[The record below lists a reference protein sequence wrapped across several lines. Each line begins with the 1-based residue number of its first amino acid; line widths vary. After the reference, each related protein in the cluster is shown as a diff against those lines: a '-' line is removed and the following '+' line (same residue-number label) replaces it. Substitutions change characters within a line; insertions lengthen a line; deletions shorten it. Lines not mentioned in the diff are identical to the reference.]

1 VTKTATAGKASK
13 AAKVDPIPK
22 GLHTVTPHL
31 ICDGAAAAIEFYKKA
46 FGAVELMRMPGANGK
61 LIHASVRIGD
71 SNVMLVDENPQWG
84 ALGPKTL
91 KGATSTMHLS
101 VDDADAWAAR
111 AVAAGAK
118 LTMPVQDMF
127 WGDRYGVVE
136 DPFGH
141 KWAVATRIKDLT
153 PAEMMAA
160 MPKGMGS

>member
-1 VTKTATAGKASK
+1 MAKAATAKAT
-13 AAKVDPIPK
+13 APAKVDPIPK
-22 GLHTVTPHL
+22 GAHTVTPHL
-31 ICDGAAAAIEFYKKA
+31 ICDGAGDAIEFYKTA
-46 FGAVELMRMPGANGK
+46 FGATELMRMPGADGR
-61 LIHASVRIGD
+61 LMHASVRIGN

-84 ALGPKTL
+84 ALGPKSL
-91 KGATSTMHLS
+91 KGASATMHLS

-141 KWAVATRIKDLT
+141 KWAVATRIKDMT

-160 MPKGMGS
+160 VPKGMGS